1 MNRQEL
7 TDTVFRKKSV
17 LCVGLDS
24 ELAKIPAHIKEGK
37 SSEDAVFEFNK
48 AIVDATIQYTVAY
61 KPNLAFY
68 EAMGLAGWNALYRT
82 VAYIRSLGEPVFV
95 IADAKRADIGNT
107 SRLYASAFFGDG
119 QTTPAFD
126 AVTVAPYMG
135 SDSVSPFL
143 SFEGKWVILLAL
155 TSNPGADD
163 FQLTQT
169 PEGMQLFER
178 VLTQSKQW
186 GNEGNM
192 MYVIGATR
200 AEMLQKVRTIVP
212 DNFLLIP
219 GVGAQGGDLGE
230 VLKNGWNNS
239 GGLLINAS
247 RSIIFASSG
256 VDFADAAAS
265 EAARMQAEMAEFI
278 NKQ

>member
-7 TDTVFRKKSV
+7 TDLVFKKKSV

-24 ELAKIPAHIKEGK
+24 ELAKIPAHIKEGR
-37 SSEDAVFEFNK
+37 SAENAIFEFNK

-68 EAMGLAGWNALYRT
+68 EAMGLPGMIALHKT
-82 VAYIRSLGEPVFV
+82 VAYIRSLNEPVFI

-119 QTTPAFD
+119 KTAPDFD

-135 SDSVSPFL
+135 KDSVSPFL
-143 SFEGKWVILLAL
+143 SFDGKWVILLAL

-163 FQLTQT
+163 FQLIET
-169 PEGMQLFER
+169 PDGMQLFER
-178 VLTQSKQW
+178 VLNQSKQW
-186 GNEGNM
+186 GNADNM
-192 MYVIGATR
+192 MFVVGATR
-200 AEMLQKVRTIVP
+200 VDMLKKVRNIVP

-219 GVGAQGGDLGE
+219 GVGAQGGDLKE

-256 VDFADAAAS
+256 EDFASAAS
-265 EAARMQAEMAEFI
+265 NEAARMQNEMAQFI
-278 NKQ
+278 NQL